1 MEETKK
7 QKWLG
12 RMEEIKNKSGWKEE
26 LVKWYQ
32 PHMINF
38 YLVFMLSVIY
48 FISCNKILQVYVV
61 TPVENLIVVSFM
73 AILIIVNISMW
84 NNCIIRQ
91 TVEDLKLELKR
102 IK

>member
-1 MEETKK
+1 MEETK
-7 QKWLG
+7 
-12 RMEEIKNKSGWKEE
+12 NKMKCEWKED
-26 LVKWYQ
+26 VAKWYQ

-48 FISCNKILQVYVV
+48 CISCNKILQVYVA
-61 TPVENLIVVSFM
+61 TPVENLIVVSFI

-91 TVEDLKLELKR
+91 TVEDVKLELKR

>member
-12 RMEEIKNKSGWKEE
+12 RMEETKNKSGWKEE

-38 YLVFMLSVIY
+38 YMVFILSVMY
-48 FISCNKILQVYVV
+48 CISCNKILQLHVF
-61 TPVENLIVVSFM
+61 TQFESLIVVSFM
-73 AILIIVNISMW
+73 IILIIVNILMW

-91 TVEDLKLELKR
+91 TVEELKLESKRLK
-102 IK
+102 

>member
-32 PHMINF
+32 PHMVMF
-38 YLVFMLSVIY
+38 YMIAIASAIIGVSCGNTLLMLAP
-48 FISCNKILQVYVV
+48 FEILVV
-61 TPVENLIVVSFM
+61 TLCIF
-73 AILIIVNISMW
+73 IIIVLNYSMW
-84 NNCIIRQ
+84 NNCMIRQ
-91 TVEDLKLELKR
+91 TVEELKSKLKR
-102 IK
+102 LE